1 MNYIELTRKQITSI
15 ANEYSFTATN
25 VEKVTRLCGILD
37 DLTTIESFKGKLA
50 LKGGTAINLALIPS
64 LPRLSVDLDLDL
76 AIDCSKDEM
85 LLLRQQLDLFL
96 SSYCIER
103 GYTLGK
109 RESYSLCSYELLY
122 DTVTG
127 SRDKIKLDINY
138 LARCHVFQPVESS
151 INHPFNPNQPLKVF
165 HLRDVEIFGSKIGA
179 FFERTKPRDLYD
191 LYSLSQSNLL
201 KSNEEKT
208 LLRKCAVFYSTI
220 GNENNNNW
228 LEKDVDGLT
237 QMSFSKIR
245 SQLLPMLRIKAGVYP
260 KEKIEL
266 AVADYVKSV
275 MQMDEVDKEFIARFQ
290 SCDYQPQLLFGPQMN
305 HLEHHPVA
313 LATLSKMLTSHSH
326 TFSRF

>member
-1 MNYIELTRKQITSI
+1 MNSIELTRKQIT
-15 ANEYSFTATN
+15 ATAERYSFTATN
-25 VEKVTRLCGILD
+25 VEKVIRLCGILD
-37 DLTTIESFKGKLA
+37 DLSTIESFKGKLA
-50 LKGGTAINLALIPS
+50 LKGGTAINLVLIPN

-85 LLLRQQLDLFL
+85 LLLRQQLDESL
-96 SSYCIER
+96 SAYCVEQ

-138 LARCHVFQPVESS
+138 LARCHVFAPIEST
-151 INHPFNPNQPLKVF
+151 INHPFDTNKTIQVF
-165 HLRDVEIFGSKIGA
+165 HLRDVEIFGSKMGA

-191 LYSLSQSNLL
+191 LYSLSQSELM
-201 KSNEEKT
+201 KSDEEKI
-208 LLRKCAVFYSTI
+208 LLRKCAIFYSTI
-220 GNENNNNW
+220 GNDSGENW
-228 LEKDVDGLT
+228 LDKNVDGLT

-245 SQLLPMLRIKAGVYP
+245 SQLLPMLRIKAGAYP

-266 AVADYVKSV
+266 AVSNFVKSV
-275 MQMDEVDKEFIARFQ
+275 MCLDEKDKEFVLRFQ
-290 SCDYQPQLLFGPQMN
+290 SGDHQPELLFGTQMN

-313 LATLSKMLTSHSH
+313 LATLSKLK
-326 TFSRF
+326 R

>member
-1 MNYIELTRKQITSI
+1 MNSIELTRKRITAI
-15 ANEYSFTATN
+15 AEEYSFTATN
-25 VEKVTRLCGILD
+25 VEKVIRLCGILD
-37 DLTTIESFKGKLA
+37 DLSTINTFSGKLA
-50 LKGGTAINLALIPS
+50 LKGGTAINLVLIPG

-85 LLLRQQLDLFL
+85 LLLRQQLDECL
-96 SSYCIER
+96 SSYCVEQ

-122 DTVTG
+122 DTATG

-138 LARCHVFQPVESS
+138 LARCHAFAPIEST
-151 INHPFNPNQPLKVF
+151 INYPFDPNKTIKVF
-165 HLRDVEIFGSKIGA
+165 HLRDVEIFGSKMGA

-191 LYSLSQSNLL
+191 LYSLSQAGLMASD
-201 KSNEEKT
+201 EEKR
-208 LLRKCAVFYSTI
+208 LLRKCVVFYSTI
-220 GNENNNNW
+220 GNDGGDNW
-228 LEKDVDGLT
+228 LDKDIVGLT

-245 SQLLPMLRIKAGVYP
+245 SQLLPMLRIKAGAYP

-275 MQMDEVDKEFIARFQ
+275 MQLDDIDKEFITRFQ
-290 SCDYQPQLLFGPQMN
+290 SGDCQPQLLFGSQMN

-313 LATLSKMLTSHSH
+313 LATLSKMKK
-326 TFSRF
+326 

>member
-1 MNYIELTRKQITSI
+1 MNSIELTRKQIT
-15 ANEYSFTATN
+15 ATAERYSFTATN
-25 VEKVTRLCGILD
+25 VEKVIRLCGILD
-37 DLTTIESFKGKLA
+37 DLSTIESFKGKLA
-50 LKGGTAINLALIPS
+50 LKGGTAINLVLIPN

-85 LLLRQQLDLFL
+85 LLLRQQLDESL
-96 SSYCIER
+96 SAYCVEQ
-103 GYTLGK
+103 GYTWGK

-138 LARCHVFQPVESS
+138 LARCHVFAPIEST
-151 INHPFNPNQPLKVF
+151 INHPFDTNKTIQVF
-165 HLRDVEIFGSKIGA
+165 HLRDVEIFGSKMGA

-191 LYSLSQSNLL
+191 IYSLSLSNLL
-201 KSNEEKT
+201 KSDEEKT

-220 GNENNNNW
+220 GNDSGDNW
-228 LEKDVDGLT
+228 LEKDVDSLT

-245 SQLLPMLRIKAGVYP
+245 LQLLPMLRIKAGAYP
-260 KEKIEL
+260 KEKIEH

-275 MQMDEVDKEFIARFQ
+275 MQLDDLDKEFIMRFQ
-290 SCDYQPQLLFGPQMN
+290 SSDYQPQLLFGSQMK

-313 LATLSKMLTSHSH
+313 LATLSKMRS
-326 TFSRF
+326 

>member
-1 MNYIELTRKQITSI
+1 MNSIELTRKQIT
-15 ANEYSFTATN
+15 ATAERYSFTATN
-25 VEKVTRLCGILD
+25 VEKVIRLCGILD
-37 DLTTIESFKGKLA
+37 DLSTIESFKGKLA
-50 LKGGTAINLALIPS
+50 LKGGTAINLVLIPS

-85 LLLRQQLDLFL
+85 LLLRQQLDESL
-96 SSYCIER
+96 SAYCVEQ

-138 LARCHVFQPVESS
+138 LARCHVFAPIEST
-151 INHPFNPNQPLKVF
+151 INHPFDTNKTIQVF
-165 HLRDVEIFGSKIGA
+165 HLRDVEIFGSKMGA

-191 LYSLSQSNLL
+191 LYSLSQSELM
-201 KSNEEKT
+201 KSDEEKIM
-208 LLRKCAVFYSTI
+208 LRKCAVFYSTI
-220 GNENNNNW
+220 GNDSGENW
-228 LEKDVDGLT
+228 LDKNVDGLT

-245 SQLLPMLRIKAGVYP
+245 SQLLPMLRIKAGAYS

-266 AVADYVKSV
+266 AVSNFVKSV
-275 MQMDEVDKEFIARFQ
+275 MCLDEKDKEFVLRFQ
-290 SCDYQPQLLFGPQMN
+290 SGDYQPELLFGTQMK

-313 LATLSKMLTSHSH
+313 LATLSKLK
-326 TFSRF
+326 R

>member
-1 MNYIELTRKQITSI
+1 MNSIELTRKQITTI
-15 ANEYSFTATN
+15 AERYSFTATN
-25 VEKVTRLCGILD
+25 VEKVIRLCGILD
-37 DLTTIESFKGKLA
+37 DLSTIDSFKGKLA
-50 LKGGTAINLALIPS
+50 LKGGTAINLVLIPD

-85 LLLRQQLDLFL
+85 LLLRKQLDE
-96 SSYCIER
+96 SISAYCVEQ

-138 LARCHVFQPVESS
+138 LARCHVFAPIEST
-151 INHPFNPNQPLKVF
+151 INH
-165 HLRDVEIFGSKIGA
+165 HLRDVEIFGSKMGA

-191 LYSLSQSNLL
+191 LYSLSLSNLL
-201 KSNEEKT
+201 KSDEEKT

-220 GNENNNNW
+220 GNESSDNW
-228 LEKDVDGLT
+228 LEKDVDNLT

-245 SQLLPMLRIKAGVYP
+245 SQLLPMLRIKAGAYP
-260 KEKIEL
+260 KAKIEL
-266 AVADYVKSV
+266 AVSDYVKSV
-275 MQMDEVDKEFIARFQ
+275 MCLDDMDREFIIRFQ
-290 SCDYQPQLLFGPQMN
+290 LGDYQPELLFRTQTE

-313 LATLSKMLTSHSH
+313 LATLSKMKRQSLGNDSCL
-326 TFSRF
+326 

>member
-1 MNYIELTRKQITSI
+1 MNSIELTRKQIT
-15 ANEYSFTATN
+15 ATAERYSFTATN
-25 VEKVTRLCGILD
+25 VEKVIRLCGILG
-37 DLTTIESFKGKLA
+37 DLSTIESFKGKLT
-50 LKGGTAINLALIPS
+50 LKGGTAINLVLIPS

-85 LLLRQQLDLFL
+85 LLLRKQLDESL
-96 SSYCIER
+96 SAYCVEK

-138 LARCHVFQPVESS
+138 LARCHVFTPIESTV
-151 INHPFNPNQPLKVF
+151 NHPFDPNKTIKVF
-165 HLRDVEIFGSKIGA
+165 HLRDVEIFGSKMGA

-191 LYSLSQSNLL
+191 LYSLSQSELMT
-201 KSNEEKT
+201 SNEEKT

-220 GNENNNNW
+220 GNDSGDNW
-228 LEKDVDGLT
+228 LEKDIDGLT

-245 SQLLPMLRIKAGVYP
+245 SQLMPMLRIKAGAYP
-260 KEKIEL
+260 KEKIEF
-266 AVADYVKSV
+266 AVANYVKSV
-275 MQMDEVDKEFIARFQ
+275 MHLDDINKEFIMRFQ
-290 SCDYQPQLLFGPQMN
+290 SGDYQPQLLFGPQMK

-313 LATLSKMLTSHSH
+313 LATISKLNN
-326 TFSRF
+326 RIQ